1 MSLFDSVMEKV
12 SRAATQVS
20 GKTREGVEITKL
32 AAESRGVE
40 ADIRELY
47 MRLGRTYY
55 ESEGRD
61 AAACAELCRR
71 IEDKQALLQDI
82 ENRKLQIRN
91 QIRCP
96 GCGMVVAED
105 ARFCSACGMRLP
117 DAPKEPV
124 EAPVLPDVAYCPT
137 CGAMRRNEDRFCE
150 ICGHDFE
157 AKEIAAEP
165 EKRPEPQIAGA
176 EEDSEAPTD
185 FNAE

>member
-12 SRAATQVS
+12 SRAATSVS

-32 AAESRGVE
+32 AAESRSIE
-40 ADIRELY
+40 SDIRELY
-47 MRLGRTYY
+47 TRLGRTYY
-55 ESEGRD
+55 ESNGKD
-61 AAACAELCRR
+61 ADACAELCRK
-71 IEDKQALLQDI
+71 IDDQQALLQDI

-91 QIRCP
+91 QVRCP

-105 ARFCSACGMRLP
+105 AKFCAACGMRLP
-117 DAPKEPV
+117 DAPVDVP
-124 EAPVLPDVAYCPT
+124 EAPVLPDIAYCSG

-150 ICGHDFE
+150 ICGHDFDPTE
-157 AKEIAAEP
+157 PAETAQHPIAPAKPAT
-165 EKRPEPQIAGA
+165 